1 MASSS
6 GTRKRK
12 YISARESVQEIQDFL
27 DSLDTEPYLDH
38 NFIGENDDIDDVQD
52 HDDDIQGTSNEE
64 ADNDPNLGR
73 DAEPD
78 VLTDPD
84 ERRA

>member
-1 MASSS
+1 MNVYDIFSGDGINVTMASSS

-12 YISARESVQEIQDFL
+12 YISARESEQNIQDFL

-52 HDDDIQGTSNEE
+52 HDDDI
-64 ADNDPNLGR
+64 
-73 DAEPD
+73 
-78 VLTDPD
+78 
-84 ERRA
+84 